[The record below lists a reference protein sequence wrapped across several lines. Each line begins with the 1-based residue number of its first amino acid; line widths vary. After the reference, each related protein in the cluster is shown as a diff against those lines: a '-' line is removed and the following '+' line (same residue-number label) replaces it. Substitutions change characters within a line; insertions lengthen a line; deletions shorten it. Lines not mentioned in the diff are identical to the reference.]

1 MFYNILA
8 KALSGTQE
16 TFDLLNDVTNFP
28 PIGETLIS
36 RNYFFLFKYI
46 LWISNYL
53 YFKGELKSYNVY
65 NKQKNYNR
73 YKENVNENV
82 YFAHSSLE
90 KSLTLNGEVK
100 VWLGLG

>member
-46 LWISNYL
+46 L
-53 YFKGELKSYNVY
+53 
-65 NKQKNYNR
+65 
-73 YKENVNENV
+73 
-82 YFAHSSLE
+82 
-90 KSLTLNGEVK
+90 
-100 VWLGLG
+100 